1 MVLNYITF
9 FKTFIGIFKHPLL
22 GAHIETVTCFTFT
35 AETAQRVI
43 QLNISKT
50 AVTNVGMR
58 NLCYGDDY
66 GQNGMYTYRCPD
78 LIILE
83 VSGTR
88 VTECGEFQNNC
99 KHARYSRDNFYPITV
114 FKYLLYLRIS
124 ISINRHKS
132 IYRMSPKCITY

>member
-1 MVLNYITF
+1 M
-9 FKTFIGIFKHPLL
+9 
-22 GAHIETVTCFTFT
+22 
-35 AETAQRVI
+35 
-43 QLNISKT
+43 NISKT
-50 AVTNVGMR
+50 AVTNVGIR

-88 VTECGEFQNNC
+88 VTECGEFQNNF
-99 KHARYSRDNFYPITV
+99 KHARYPITV

-124 ISINRHKS
+124 ISINRH
-132 IYRMSPKCITY
+132 